1 MEFWKRKLVCLQLQ
15 GKTCFCLLN
24 YVFWG
29 NDKMIQVD
37 VVPFGWP
44 DSWMEFVKWFVDC
57 IFSHTYTYIYIYYI
71 HICYLNYMYIHIYI
85 YIFICNIYTHT
96 RTSFGAVWSL
106 KHSGPRIH
114 GWFYDFWLLLPG
126 PRAMVWYLR
135 FWCFWKQILLEI
147 TG

>member
-37 VVPFGWP
+37 VVPFGRP
-44 DSWMEFVKWFVDC
+44 DSRMEFVMVCRWHFFTHIHIHIC
-57 IFSHTYTYIYIYYI
+57 IYISIYIYVIWTICRYI
-71 HICYLNYMYIHIYI
+71 YHICK
-85 YIFICNIYTHT
+85 IYTHIHEHNLGQ
-96 RTSFGAVWSL
+96 SEVWSI
-106 KHSGPRIH
+106 HFRIH
-114 GWFYDFWLLLPG
+114 GWFYDFCLLLPG